1 MKPALARFLTRLQ
14 AELQIGARRTN
25 SPVEGVNLR
34 AKLLIVKPQSQQQRL
49 VHQGNQAG
57 R

>member
-34 AKLLIVKPQSQQQRL
+34 AKLLIVKPQSLQQSL
-49 VHQGNQAG
+49 
-57 R
+57 